1 MWAPAKQF
9 VIAPRQTTDGLQAL
23 GLQPLQFAAL
33 EQALRNSSDIE
44 VVDKVGPKS
53 VLGALADGMGG
64 GQGVLVA
71 RMTEQSHR
79 PAPARPGSPAGRAGP
94 APESDGALAAPAG
107 DGDRRGAHQR
117 RRAGTQRR
125 HQRGRQDGAPQAVRK
140 YRCLAACCRPAA

>member
-1 MWAPAKQF
+1 

-64 GQGVLVA
+64 A
-71 RMTEQSHR
+71 RVCWW
-79 PAPARPGSPAGRAGP
+79 PA
-94 APESDGALAAPAG
+94 
-107 DGDRRGAHQR
+107 
-117 RRAGTQRR
+117 
-125 HQRGRQDGAPQAVRK
+125 
-140 YRCLAACCRPAA
+140 